1 MLARDTDLK
10 VAQRLIV
17 AWRQM
22 KPEVKLQKVQEMNRF
37 WVSLIEADVRQR
49 YPRADEQEIHLRVAS
64 RWLPVELVREAFGWN
79 PPERGY

>member
-22 KPEVKLQKVQEMNRF
+22 KPEVKLKKVQEMNRF
-37 WVSLIEADVRQR
+37 LVSLIEADVRQR

-64 RWLPVELVREAFGWN
+64 RWLPVELMRKAFGWN

>member
-1 MLARDTDLK
+1 MARDTDLK

-22 KPEVKLQKVQEMNRF
+22 KPEVKLKKVQEMNRF
-37 WVSLIEADVRQR
+37 LVSLIEADVRQR

-64 RWLPVELVREAFGWN
+64 RWLPVELMRKAFGWN